1 MKFKEMRK
9 ALVALGVVVVEAV
22 YLALKSGEVALP
34 VDTPLMPVIIS
45 ALGAALVYLVRNDTK
60 DEN

>member
-22 YLALKSGEVALP
+22 YLALKSGEVTLP
-34 VDTPLMPVIIS
+34 VDTPFMPVIIS